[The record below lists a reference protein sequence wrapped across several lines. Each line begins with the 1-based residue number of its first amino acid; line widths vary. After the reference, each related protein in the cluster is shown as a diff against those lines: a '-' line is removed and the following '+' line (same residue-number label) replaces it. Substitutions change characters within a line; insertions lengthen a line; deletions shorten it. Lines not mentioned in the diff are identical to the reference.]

1 MKVAAPGATFRV
13 YPLEAHMIETQRIAD
28 SYRAATIKGAWYGPS
43 LAELLT
49 GISPELATAP
59 PVPGA
64 HSISALLQHL
74 LLWNER
80 IRNTSDSNPM
90 PRWEAEKEW
99 AEPPIPW
106 KELVALWNQSRDL
119 LEEKIR
125 NFPVEDL
132 AKQVAGRSYPYEMVF
147 QGIVQHAIYHSGQIA
162 MVLSMLRSQPV

>member
-1 MKVAAPGATFRV
+1 
-13 YPLEAHMIETQRIAD
+13 MIETQRIAD